1 MQSFK
6 GKVAL
11 VTGGTTGIGRATA
24 IAYAAAG
31 AKVVV
36 AGRRAEEGNE
46 TIKLIKHA
54 GGEGIFVR
62 TDVTKEADVKGMV
75 EQTLKA
81 YGRIDIAFNNAGVEV
96 LGPITEVTEEQYRK
110 VFDINVLGVVF
121 SMKHEIPVMLKQGGG
136 AIVNTSS
143 IAGMVGMANLSLYVA
158 TKHAVIGLTKVAA
171 LEYAKQK
178 IRVNAVAPAAIE
190 SEMFERFAGPAGSD
204 ARQYMAGMHPVGR
217 IGTGDEVAAA
227 VLFLSSDQAS
237 FITGQT
243 LGVDG
248 GFTAQ

>member
-46 TIKLIKHA
+46 TIKLIKQA